1 MEYIG
6 GAGEA
11 DPRLETKTSQLAPS
25 HRRGGG
31 EIKKEKRK
39 LTGIAVGQTF
49 GCLISL

>member
-31 EIKKEKRK
+31 GRDKKKKEN
-39 LTGIAVGQTF
+39 
-49 GCLISL
+49 